1 MRVLR
6 KHPLLTFFP
15 LAYLLPWAIW
25 GTTIAQ
31 QHGKLTFHL
40 PAPLAF
46 WVGLQVAIYVSA
58 ALTGGRAAV
67 RDVLT
72 RIFSFRISPRWYAV
86 TVVVALAQA
95 VVPLALFVGLGGHHA
110 GEVGRLAP
118 TATLPAFLLVEFLLF
133 LFTEEA
139 AWRGFALPRL
149 QTIFTPAKASLVL
162 GLLWSGWHIPLF
174 LTAGSFQANIP
185 YAGFVLAT
193 VSTSVII
200 SWLFNNSGGS
210 VVLPALY
217 HAVADCAIAYLAVMT
232 SSRPLFWLNVAAQ
245 VALALFLLLTGRVPN
260 RMLQTER
267 LRFPNPRSEVGKA
280 ADSSRSPSAVEA
292 ANLRDTQAE
301 HEDA

>member
-1 MRVLR
+1 MKLLR
-6 KHPLLTFFP
+6 NHPLVTFFA

-46 WVGLQVAIYVSA
+46 WVGLQMAIYLSA

-67 RDVLT
+67 KDVLT
-72 RIFSFRISPRWYAV
+72 RIFGFRISPRWYAV
-86 TVVVALAQA
+86 TAVVALAQA
-95 VVPLALFVGLGGHHA
+95 AVPLALFVALGGHHA
-110 GEVGRLAP
+110 GEIGRLAP
-118 TATLPAFLLVEFLLF
+118 AHSLPAFLLVEFLLF

-149 QTIFTPAKASLVL
+149 QTIFTPAKASLIL
-162 GLLWSGWHIPLF
+162 GLLWSLWHIPLF
-174 LTAGSFQANIP
+174 LTAGTFQADIP

-217 HAVADCAIAYLAVMT
+217 HAVVDCAIVYLGVMT
-232 SSRPLFWLNVAAQ
+232 ASRTLFWLNVAAQ
-245 VALALFLLLTGRVPN
+245 VALALFLLLTARVPN
-260 RMLQTER
+260 VMLQAER
-267 LRFPNPRSEVGKA
+267 LRFPTPELAQEAPQSTPPVRVK
-280 ADSSRSPSAVEA
+280 PSF
-292 ANLRDTQAE
+292 DQAPQGRE
-301 HEDA
+301 